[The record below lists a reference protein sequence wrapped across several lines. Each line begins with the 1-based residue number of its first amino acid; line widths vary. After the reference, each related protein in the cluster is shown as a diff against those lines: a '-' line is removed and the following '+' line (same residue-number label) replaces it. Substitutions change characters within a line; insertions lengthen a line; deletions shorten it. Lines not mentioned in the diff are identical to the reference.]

1 MKFVC
6 PGTPYQKNND
16 SSLFTHPKN
25 CITKKKRD
33 SSTRNRPSYI
43 GVNATTVTV

>member
-1 MKFVC
+1 MKFVR
-6 PGTPYQKNND
+6 PGTPYPKNN

-25 CITKKKRD
+25 CITKTKRD

-43 GVNATTVTV
+43 GVNAATVTV